1 MLENAN
7 KQSHRSMN
15 DHRGLTVWF
24 TGLSSAGKTTLSH
37 AVGQELLSAG
47 YKVELL
53 DGDALRQNLSK
64 DLGYS
69 KQDRDEN
76 IRRIGFVAELL
87 SRNGV
92 IAIVAAISPYR
103 AMRDEL
109 KARIANFVEIYVNAP
124 LAVCEQRDTK
134 GLYRKAHAGEISNLT
149 GVNDP
154 YEPPL
159 HPDLECR
166 TDQETIA
173 DCVAKILRYIEAR
186 LASVSNEC

>member
-1 MLENAN
+1 MT
-7 KQSHRSMN
+7 

-37 AVGQELLSAG
+37 AVYQQLRSAG

-53 DGDALRQNLSK
+53 DGDTVRQNLSK
-64 DLGYS
+64 DLGFS
-69 KQDRDEN
+69 KEDRDEN

-87 SRNGV
+87 ARNGV

-103 AMRDEL
+103 AIRDEL
-109 KARIANFVEIYVNAP
+109 KSRIANFVEIYVNAP

-134 GLYRKAHAGEISNLT
+134 GLYRKARAGEISNLT

-173 DCVAKILRYIEAR
+173 DCVAKILRHVEAR
-186 LASVSNEC
+186 LAP